1 MKIAVLMGG
10 VSSEREVSL
19 SSGRNIVAALREN
32 GHEVLAL
39 DTVLP
44 IEQLSQNI
52 QPTGEHLQKGE
63 ENLICLLSEATVR
76 AVDFVFNA
84 LHGGSGEN
92 GVVQSLLEIMGYKY
106 NGSDHEGCAIAMD
119 KIVSKMIFEGIGIR
133 TPEWISFDL
142 KVGYDPVAIQE
153 EILRKIEPP
162 LVIKPAHEGSTVGL
176 SIVKEVAGIQPA
188 IATAFKYNRAL
199 LVERYIPGREIT
211 IAILG
216 EMALPLVEIRPKH
229 GIYDYECKYTSGMS
243 EYIVPALVD
252 EKIVKQIQEQ
262 ALVAFKALRCS
273 GYGRFDLRL
282 TDEGEAFFLEFNTLP
297 GMTATSLVPK
307 AAKAIG
313 MNFNALLEKIIEI
326 GRDR

>member
-1 MKIAVLMGG
+1 
-10 VSSEREVSL
+10 
-19 SSGRNIVAALREN
+19 
-32 GHEVLAL
+32 
-39 DTVLP
+39 
-44 IEQLSQNI
+44 
-52 QPTGEHLQKGE
+52 
-63 ENLICLLSEATVR
+63 
-76 AVDFVFNA
+76 VDFVFNA

-92 GVVQSLLEIMGYKY
+92 GAVQSLLEIMGYKY

-282 TDEGEAFFLEFNTLP
+282 TDEGNAFFLEFNTLP